1 MRKSSRRRS
10 PLLVPLILFMATPVF
25 AQEAPVYQDP
35 NEWAKKMFD
44 STSHDFGAVAR
55 GADVNYRFRVRNLY
69 KEDVRISSVT
79 ASCGCT
85 SPRFDQTPF
94 KTGESS
100 YIDISMD
107 THKFQHEKSSTV
119 TVTFDQPQFATVTI
133 PVKVYIRTDVVLTP
147 GSINFGAVEHG
158 SGQQRKI
165 ELTYAGDPNWAIT
178 KVIANNE
185 NLKADVKETMRQ
197 SGQVGYDLIVA
208 LSPKAP
214 VGNLRQ
220 QLMLVT
226 NDQAG
231 QIPVLVEARVEAD
244 VTVTPSVVQLGSV
257 PSGDKKVQT
266 VILRG
271 NNPFVIEKVEC
282 ESANGL
288 FKMPQLTKEAKTV
301 HILPLTFTA
310 PKQSGPLSEKFIVT
324 IAGRAE
330 PITFT
335 AQASI
340 ETAQQIAPR

>member
-10 PLLVPLILFMATPVF
+10 LLFVPLILFTATPVF
-25 AQEAPVYQDP
+25 AQNPY
-35 NEWAKKMFD
+35 EWAEKMFD
-44 STSHDFGAVAR
+44 STNHDFGAVAR
-55 GADVNYRFRVRNLY
+55 GADVNHRFRVRNLY

-119 TVTFDQPQFATVTI
+119 TVTFDQPQYATVTI

-147 GSINFGAVEHG
+147 GSINFGAVDHG
-158 SGQQRKI
+158 SAQQRKI

-178 KVIANNE
+178 KATTNNDFLTAN
-185 NLKADVKETMRQ
+185 VKETIRQ
-197 SGQVGYDLIVA
+197 NGQVGYDLIVA

-231 QIPVLVEARVEAD
+231 QIPVLVEARVESD

-257 PSGDKKVQT
+257 PSGEKKVQT

-288 FKMPQLTKEAKTV
+288 FKMPQLTKDAKTV
-301 HILPLTFTA
+301 HVLPLTFTA